1 MNFFGYYVLNLEP
14 TILAFLGQRHP
25 APDWLKPVAVI
36 EHVPW
41 WHGRPWTMM
50 KRKVQQ
56 VSYSLQGL
64 DHHLM
69 VHATDEEQIRKLCGV
84 RGAFISQNIYVDSDV
99 YHPMKLEKEYDA
111 IYVAQMKAFKRH
123 HLAAHVKKLYIAT
136 AWGGDF
142 PSFCRQVSHAAFNEK
157 RLDKPEL
164 AAMYNRSYCSLALS
178 AVEGAMLASYESL
191 LCGTPV
197 VSTASR
203 GGRDLFFDQTN
214 SIIVEAN
221 EDAVCAAVECF
232 KLSPP
237 DPEAIRAG
245 TLAKTDEHRHR
256 FCGYVAELILHHGGG
271 AISAERLY
279 QRYFGKPGGIGTRF
293 IWADTFNKPE
303 QLAQVQ
309 ND

>member
-41 WHGRPWTMM
+41 WHGRPWTML

-56 VSYSLQGL
+56 LSHSMKGL

-69 VHATDEEQIRKLCGV
+69 VHAADEERMRKLCGV
-84 RGAFISQNIYVDSDV
+84 RGAFVSQNIYVDCDS
-99 YHPMKLEKEYDA
+99 YRPQALEKEYDA
-111 IYVAQMKAFKRH
+111 IYVAQMKPFKRH
-123 HLAAHVKKLYIAT
+123 HLAAQVKKLYIAT
-136 AWGGDF
+136 AWGGDL
-142 PSFCRQVSHAAFNEK
+142 PSFCRQVSHATFNEK
-157 RLDKPEL
+157 RLDKAEL
-164 AAMYNRSYCSLALS
+164 AAMYSRSHCSLALS

-197 VSTASR
+197 VTTASR
-203 GGRDLFFDQTN
+203 GGRDEFFDKTN

-221 EDAVCAAVECF
+221 EDAVFAAVEHF
-232 KLSPP
+232 KSTPP
-237 DPEAIRAG
+237 DPEVIRAG
-245 TLAKTDEHRHR
+245 TLARTDEHRRR
-256 FCGYVAELILHHGGG
+256 FCRYVADLISSHGGST
-271 AISAERLY
+271 ISAERLY
-279 QRYFGKPGGIGTRF
+279 QRYFGKPGGMSGRF
-293 IWADTFNKPE
+293 IWADTFDKPD
-303 QLAQVQ
+303 QLSRVQ